1 MILFFII
8 RDFKQEYLNI
18 IIKESQYEEMS
29 ENRTRQQSNNDDLF
43 TNFQNIVH
51 LAEDSK
57 SNHVFVVMGASVI
70 N

>member
-1 MILFFII
+1 
-8 RDFKQEYLNI
+8 
-18 IIKESQYEEMS
+18 MS
-29 ENRTRQQSNNDDLF
+29 DTRTRQQSNENDLF

-51 LAEDSK
+51 LAEDST